1 MRILISLCLLLAF
14 LTFLP
19 TVQDDMAADKA
30 VEMAQS
36 GQKKKLGDLVSMSV
50 ESSWWY
56 GDKTTLV
63 VSDGTQVRLRGGFSI
78 VKVGMAVEVPVAQI
92 SSSSTVD
99 TVYCLA
105 DKCLPLL
112 RN

>member
-1 MRILISLCLLLAF
+1 MKILLALCLLMAF
-14 LTFLP
+14 LTALP
-19 TVQDDMAADKA
+19 TIQDDLAANKA

-36 GQKKKLGDLVSMSV
+36 GQKKKLGELVSMSV

-56 GDKTTLV
+56 GDTTTLV
-63 VSDGTQVRLRGGFSI
+63 VSDGTQVRLRGSVSV
-78 VKVGMAVEVPVAQI
+78 VKAGMAVEVPVGQT

-112 RN
+112 RD